1 MDNKDKIHEMI
12 RVNHAGEYG
21 AIRIYKGQL
30 AVLGKSSVGPTI
42 KHMAEQEQDHFD
54 LFDKEIK
61 DRQVRPTALSPIWH
75 VAGFALGAGS
85 ALLGKRGAMACTV
98 AVESVIDEHYRD
110 QLKDLEKLPEE
121 KDLKDKIAKC
131 HAEELEH
138 HDTSLE
144 LEAEKLPGYKVF
156 SAFVK
161 TASRTA
167 IWLSKRV

>member
-1 MDNKDKIHEMI
+1 MTKDDKIHEMI

-30 AVLGKSSVGPTI
+30 AVLGKSSVGPAI

-54 LFDKEIK
+54 LFDREIK
-61 DRQVRPTALSPIWH
+61 NRQVRPTALSPLWH

-85 ALLGKRGAMACTV
+85 ALLGKKGAMACTV

-110 QLKDLEKLPEE
+110 QLKDLESIKEE

-144 LEAEKLPGYKVF
+144 HEAEQLPGYKVF
-156 SAFVK
+156 STFVK

-167 IWLSKRV
+167 IWLSKRI